1 MIIKKELIKRE
12 IAGDTILVPVGK
24 TVYDSNGLFVL
35 NELGAFIWEILPKME
50 TEAEIWPMWP
60 QARNARVRAQTEQG
74 IDSPLESLEGA
85 RLCWISDFCCK
96 HSVCVHLLQQPQELI
111 QTL

>member
-35 NELGAFIWEILPKME
+35 NELGAFIWDLLPNVDTQEEICQAILKE
-50 TEAEIWPMWP
+50 YEVSEEEARKDIAEFMN
-60 QARNARVRAQTEQG
+60 Q
-74 IDSPLESLEGA
+74 
-85 RLCWISDFCCK
+85 
-96 HSVCVHLLQQPQELI
+96 LQKLDVI
-111 QTL
+111 

>member
-35 NELGAFIWEILPKME
+35 NELGAFIWELLPTVE
-50 TEAEIWPMWP
+50 NEQEICWAVLAEYEASAEEVAADVKEFMDKLRK
-60 QARNARVRAQTEQG
+60 RN
-74 IDSPLESLEGA
+74 I
-85 RLCWISDFCCK
+85 I
-96 HSVCVHLLQQPQELI
+96 
-111 QTL
+111 